1 MAVLL
6 TKTTVMDPI
15 PTKGLTTADV
25 DELTRTTR
33 EAMLRELVTLTA
45 KARGTRVPSEVER
58 EQALK
63 ASGVE
68 VKHAI

>member
-1 MAVLL
+1 VLIPCL
-6 TKTTVMDPI
+6 VLDPI

-33 EAMLRELVTLTA
+33 ELMLRELVTLTA
-45 KARGTRVPSEVER
+45 KARGTRVPTEQER
-58 EQALK
+58 DQALK

-68 VKHAI
+68 IKQAI